1 MHCSDR
7 HRREK
12 YGTNPVW
19 ASTTAE
25 TRTRAATL
33 LQHGRPKLDKVQ
45 ITANPEVI
53 AMAPWNADRAE
64 QSYNPALPVY
74 RHPVLELL
82 HRSVT
87 YEAPEASRPNLIRMG
102 LDGIFPFYSQCDALA
117 EMFGSS
123 RPTGFIHPNCKLH
136 FTLHRRSPIF
146 ALLER
151 PSVGD
156 NAYFH
161 TGQAPAAIDAPVVIA
176 VFIKS
181 IKLAYEEI
189 IIDDPQVLAAFRRG
203 SGYYI
208 DVPVSRRNNLMT
220 NVLTDCQKISL
231 PPNTKIVYLVY
242 LYESQISHGVRDA
255 GASWMS
261 GRLRFVPNLL
271 KLDLS
276 LVGKEGIVM
285 KDGFHD
291 MGTEDARKSTS
302 LRAYFDGLVSRNLTS
317 KTFDSFC
324 PRTVDG
330 ISYIQSLLL
339 DFSMYDMR
347 ETSELQAFHT
357 YTGTGAPPGWSVMCI
372 AVVQRVLTYDEKL
385 LWIMKDA

>member
-12 YGTNPVW
+12 YGSNPVW
-19 ASTTAE
+19 ASTTSE
-25 TRTRAATL
+25 TQSRAAVA
-33 LQHGRPKLDKVQ
+33 LQPGRPLLEAVQ
-45 ITANPEVI
+45 LTAAPDTF
-53 AMAPWNADRAE
+53 ARAPWNADRARE
-64 QSYNPALPVY
+64 PYVAGSPVY
-74 RHPVLELL
+74 RHPVLEQL

-87 YEAPEASRPNLIRMG
+87 YDAALRSKPNLIRMG

-117 EMFGSS
+117 EMYGSI

-136 FTLHRRSPIF
+136 FTFHRRSPIF
-146 ALLER
+146 ALIER
-151 PSVGD
+151 PSITD
-156 NAYFH
+156 NQYFH
-161 TGQAPAAIDAPVVIA
+161 TGRAPAAIAAPTQIF

-189 IIDDPQVLAAFRRG
+189 VLDDPQALAAFRRG

-208 DVPVSRRNNLMT
+208 DVPVSRRNNLNP

-231 PPNTKIVYLVY
+231 PPKTKIVYLVY
-242 LYESQISHGVRDA
+242 LFESQISHGVRDA
-255 GASWMS
+255 GASWLS

-276 LVGKEGIVM
+276 LVGKEGVVM

-291 MGTEDARKSTS
+291 MGTADARKSAS
-302 LRAYFDGLVSRNLTS
+302 LKAYFEGLVSRNLTS
-317 KTFDSFC
+317 KTFDQFC
-324 PRTVDG
+324 PRTDDG

-339 DFSMYDMR
+339 DFTMYDMR

-357 YTGTGAPPGWSVMCI
+357 YTGGGAPPGWSIMCF

-385 LWIMKDA
+385 LWIVKDA